1 MHPHPLGNGR
11 RLALL
16 GAIVLIAGCLL
27 PWYTVGGD
35 GGLPAEVSRAF
46 AYPQGV
52 LALLAGLA
60 TLALLALPYA
70 AGERPLGVDRGL
82 SFGIL
87 AGAALLGVV
96 LWVPAVMDA
105 PEGIL
110 PTKAYGF
117 WIAAIGAI
125 LLARAAFE
133 ISREPPRR

>member
-1 MHPHPLGNGR
+1 MHPRPLGNGR
-11 RLALL
+11 RLSLL
-16 GAIVLIAGCLL
+16 GAIVLIVGCLL

-35 GGLPAEVSRAF
+35 GALPAEVSHAF
-46 AYPQGV
+46 SYAQGA

-70 AGERPLGVDRGL
+70 AGERPVGADRGVT
-82 SFGIL
+82 FGIL
-87 AGAALLGVV
+87 AVAALVGVV

-105 PEGIL
+105 PEGLL

-125 LLARAAFE
+125 MLARAAFD